1 MSDIA
6 IDPNTRIQV
15 IDEINHLAGARKHQF
30 AAFVRSEACLV
41 VWSDE
46 VDTVIESAE
55 ALELRMI
62 QYVWAST
69 KHNDDVARAKA
80 PLAVIGEEGGDSS
93 FDLQSFAQAS
103 NVGTTGT
110 SEKGAGYDVM
120 TTEDQVGMGGWT
132 ELTRK
137 RRPVYLFAP
146 LITGLAIMV
155 NCVFVGS
162 GIRAL
167 PSLLLFFSPASSKT
181 DFWVGFLRIH
191 CGFRTTGHGVSS
203 RRSVCPICPSHYDTV
218 HLPPGHGAF
227 YPPFL
232 VHCLTFY

>member
-1 MSDIA
+1 L
-6 IDPNTRIQV
+6 
-15 IDEINHLAGARKHQF
+15 LAPRKHQF

-46 VDTVIESAE
+46 VDTIIESAE

-69 KHNDDVARAKA
+69 KHNEDRSKT
-80 PLAVIGEEGGDSS
+80 PLAVIGEEGAESTY
-93 FDLQSFAQAS
+93 DLQSVANAS
-103 NVGTTGT
+103 NVGTAAGT
-110 SEKGAGYDVM
+110 EKGAGYDVM

-146 LITGLAIMV
+146 LITGLALMT

-162 GIRAL
+162 GIRQSAPHSFPVASAL
-167 PSLLLFFSPASSKT
+167 ELTPLCSSTCRPARQGVLARRSLLP
-181 DFWVGFLRIH
+181 
-191 CGFRTTGHGVSS
+191 FRPP
-203 RRSVCPICPSHYDTV
+203 RDNTV
-218 HLPPGHGAF
+218 HLPACYGAA
-227 YPPFL
+227 PPAHRPEL
-232 VHCLTFY
+232 PIISAG

>member
-1 MSDIA
+1 MTDIA

-46 VDTVIESAE
+46 VDTIIESAE

-69 KHNDDVARAKA
+69 KHNEERKA
-80 PLAVIGEEGGDSS
+80 PLAVIGEEGGEST
-93 FDLQSFAQAS
+93 FDLQSVAQAS

-146 LITGLAIMV
+146 LITGLALMT

-162 GIRAL
+162 GIRASPTPT
-167 PSLLLFFSPASSKT
+167 PSRRPLGLLLTRAPTSPLLAGQLVRECLLDGRYYRFALLAT
-181 DFWVGFLRIH
+181 TPFTFLLAMVRPGFP
-191 CGFRTTGHGVSS
+191 
-203 RRSVCPICPSHYDTV
+203 RRR
-218 HLPPGHGAF
+218 LLAAG
-227 YPPFL
+227 
-232 VHCLTFY
+232 

>member
-1 MSDIA
+1 MLVAELLLGALSRDPNVSDIA

-162 GIRAL
+162 GIRAFPL
-167 PSLLLFFSPASSKT
+167 SLILRSPS
-181 DFWVGFLRIH
+181 
-191 CGFRTTGHGVSS
+191 
-203 RRSVCPICPSHYDTV
+203 
-218 HLPPGHGAF
+218 
-227 YPPFL
+227 
-232 VHCLTFY
+232 

>member
-1 MSDIA
+1 MPSWLDCTFPPPLSSCFTQSVLVAELLLGALSRDPNVSDIA

-162 GIRAL
+162 GIRAFPL
-167 PSLLLFFSPASSKT
+167 SLILRSPS
-181 DFWVGFLRIH
+181 
-191 CGFRTTGHGVSS
+191 
-203 RRSVCPICPSHYDTV
+203 
-218 HLPPGHGAF
+218 
-227 YPPFL
+227 
-232 VHCLTFY
+232 